1 MKGSSWGI
9 VQRECKMKRIYFV
22 FICFKTVASIVHIL
36 LKTQLRGIKGTR
48 ARGDMYKS
56 EILERSEEDLEHK
69 AHRSRDRP
77 LT

>member
-1 MKGSSWGI
+1 MI

-48 ARGDMYKS
+48 ARGDSTRVKS
-56 EILERSEEDLEHK
+56 FLKDVRKTWNIKLTEAETDL
-69 AHRSRDRP
+69 